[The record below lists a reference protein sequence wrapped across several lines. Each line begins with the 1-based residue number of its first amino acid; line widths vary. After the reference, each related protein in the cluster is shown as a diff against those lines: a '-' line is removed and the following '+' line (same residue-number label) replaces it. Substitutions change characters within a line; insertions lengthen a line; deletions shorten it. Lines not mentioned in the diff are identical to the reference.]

1 MCAVHAISHR
11 PYSNQ
16 TCAHISMKG
25 VKEVSTRLEWEKELA
40 AARDLG
46 KAVVID
52 FGASWCGPCRYAGPQ
67 SLVKF
72 YCNSADCSAGLPLQ
86 NDGSCL

>member
-1 MCAVHAISHR
+1 
-11 PYSNQ
+11 
-16 TCAHISMKG
+16 MKG

-52 FGASWCGPCRYAGPQ
+52 FGASWCGPCRYARPQ
-67 SLVKF
+67 SLVKL
-72 YCNSADCSAGLPLQ
+72 YCYGAKCSAGLPSQ